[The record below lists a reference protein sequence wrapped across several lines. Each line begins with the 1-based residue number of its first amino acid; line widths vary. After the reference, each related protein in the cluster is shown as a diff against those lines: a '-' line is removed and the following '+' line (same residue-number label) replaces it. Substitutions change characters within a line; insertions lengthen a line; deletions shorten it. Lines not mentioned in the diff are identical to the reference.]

1 MKFGDFLPIL
11 VVAVIAILFL
21 WWRYA
26 IFTECLSIHSLLYCV
41 SR

>member
-11 VVAVIAILFL
+11 VIAVLAILFL

-26 IFTECLSIHSLLYCV
+26 ISECLSIHSLLYCV